1 MHPSPGSL
9 HETPRARLE
18 LELALEHAGPYE
30 ARRGEDFPPHRHSTW
45 ELVYYRTGHIECP
58 VGEEVFESRP
68 GMIILTPPGTIHA
81 EYARTAY
88 ANYFIAVAAPA
99 QAPWPRVCFDDQE
112 RTFGTLFAAV
122 AREWQGQAAERDRLL
137 ALLLAQLDI
146 LLRRE
151 QEQRHLSDGERLV
164 REAERIMEAR
174 SATSVT
180 IGEIA
185 GEVGVCPSSLRA
197 QFARRR
203 GRSPRSYLQAL
214 RVQRAL
220 ALIRTSSLTLEE
232 VSGLCGYDSASHLSR
247 HVKRATGRSPGALR
261 RG

>member
-1 MHPSPGSL
+1 M
-9 HETPRARLE
+9 HETPRRLG
-18 LELALEHAGPYE
+18 LEHAGQYE
-30 ARRGEDFPPHRHSTW
+30 ARQGEDFPPHRHSTW
-45 ELVYYRTGHIECP
+45 ELIYYRAGRIACP
-58 VGEEVFESRP
+58 VGSELFESRP
-68 GMIILTPPGTIHA
+68 GMVLLTPPWTTHA

-88 ANYFIAVAAPA
+88 ANYFLVVDAPTR
-99 QAPWPRVCFDDQE
+99 APWPRVCFDDAD
-112 RTFGTLFAAV
+112 RTLGTLFAAV
-122 AREWQGQAAERDRLL
+122 AREWQGQAADRDGML

-151 QEQRHLSDGERLV
+151 QEQRRLSAGERLV
-164 REAERIMEAR
+164 REAERIMEER
-174 SATSVT
+174 SAASIT

-203 GRSPRSYLQAL
+203 GRSPRSYLHAL

-232 VSGLCGYDSASHLSR
+232 ISGLCGYDSASHLSR
-247 HVKRATGRSPGALR
+247 HVKRATGTSPGALR
-261 RG
+261 ER